1 MFFLFYFV
9 NALVRRGTEDMWCAP
24 KVGVT
29 MSSKID
35 TIKCQDRIRIRP
47 YFLFVFGL
55 KIIYGVSKL

>member
-47 YFLFVFGL
+47 YFLFVFD
-55 KIIYGVSKL
+55 